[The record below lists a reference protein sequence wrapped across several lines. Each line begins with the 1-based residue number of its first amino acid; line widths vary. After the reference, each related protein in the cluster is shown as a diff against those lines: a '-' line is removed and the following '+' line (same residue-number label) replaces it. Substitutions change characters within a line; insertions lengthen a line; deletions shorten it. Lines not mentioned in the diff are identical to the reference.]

1 MKKIISLL
9 CVFAI
14 GMIVIGH
21 FLMCDDL
28 FKEQF
33 IDKFNKSINILSN
46 PKNTKKNILEI
57 QKLAKKH
64 NVSFIK
70 DVYIPKNTN
79 DDKRKV
85 MIFVFLHESRW
96 FEKDFKNIEIEENKS
111 GLNKFSKSE
120 SLNLLTTKNVE
131 IKAFDKIKDNMVN
144 GDYHLKGTD
153 EDVKR
158 FIVALNKTLG
168 LEAKEDNEFT
178 VTGDFTQVQG
188 FLYIMMMII
197 IIIALVFCYI
207 IYNSSLSREFAIS
220 SLLGHNK
227 LKFCL
232 KKTFNL
238 MLPPFIISF
247 LVINVILFLLTKP
260 ESILGYFNVVAQL
273 YLTELIVMIAI
284 IAIEFLLLFFKIRK
298 INLINILKGYRKT
311 HEKIN
316 AVFKVISFTVVLY
329 MLIVTLFSLNQY
341 LDLKPNIKKWE
352 RAKNYV
358 NIGCTWTN
366 TEEKDDKKMEK
377 TVVPR
382 LNKLWDKLD
391 ERGALMYYAPLD
403 ELEGRPADE
412 EYNNKQMFKGKY
424 AYINKNFLDYA
435 KIIGKDGK
443 PVKISKPKK
452 NEWIALVPENVKI
465 SKLDKWELNDTHSF
479 YAGKKK
485 SKIKERYLTIKSD
498 QNLFTLDS
506 DKTLDA
512 PYNTDYTLILAGGAL
527 KMTSLVNG
535 KFHPYVKNPDKAYDE
550 LKSVIKETKS
560 ESYINDLRSVHS
572 EIVRHIDRFKT
583 VAMVNFIGLLLALL
597 ILGTLLQ
604 IGKESYFYDHGSRIN
619 VSRLFGY
626 GFFSIHK
633 KKIFG
638 NIFSYLISIMMLFVV
653 IFSTNIFSGGILY
666 IPRFGWSITYL
677 LVSLLIAIVTSLICG
692 IAEIFQIKKGEREL
706 VMQLKEGC

>member
-33 IDKFNKSINILSN
+33 IDKFNKPINILSN

-96 FEKDFKNIEIEENKS
+96 FEKDFKNIEIEKNKS

-311 HEKIN
+311 HEK
-316 AVFKVISFTVVLY
+316 
-329 MLIVTLFSLNQY
+329 NQ
-341 LDLKPNIKKWE
+341 
-352 RAKNYV
+352 
-358 NIGCTWTN
+358 C
-366 TEEKDDKKMEK
+366 
-377 TVVPR
+377 R
-382 LNKLWDKLD
+382 L
-391 ERGALMYYAPLD
+391 
-403 ELEGRPADE
+403 
-412 EYNNKQMFKGKY
+412 
-424 AYINKNFLDYA
+424 
-435 KIIGKDGK
+435 
-443 PVKISKPKK
+443 
-452 NEWIALVPENVKI
+452 
-465 SKLDKWELNDTHSF
+465 
-479 YAGKKK
+479 
-485 SKIKERYLTIKSD
+485 
-498 QNLFTLDS
+498 
-506 DKTLDA
+506 
-512 PYNTDYTLILAGGAL
+512 
-527 KMTSLVNG
+527 
-535 KFHPYVKNPDKAYDE
+535 
-550 LKSVIKETKS
+550 
-560 ESYINDLRSVHS
+560 
-572 EIVRHIDRFKT
+572 
-583 VAMVNFIGLLLALL
+583 
-597 ILGTLLQ
+597 
-604 IGKESYFYDHGSRIN
+604 
-619 VSRLFGY
+619 
-626 GFFSIHK
+626 
-633 KKIFG
+633 
-638 NIFSYLISIMMLFVV
+638 
-653 IFSTNIFSGGILY
+653 
-666 IPRFGWSITYL
+666 
-677 LVSLLIAIVTSLICG
+677 
-692 IAEIFQIKKGEREL
+692 
-706 VMQLKEGC
+706 